1 MLFRSAPVAALA
13 PVWLATVAVY
23 WLPFGIWGDVA
34 YPLFAASSL
43 LLGIVLFSPPVERLL
58 LTRLLGARAPDPV
71 EAARLGEAW
80 ARVAG
85 AAGLDEDRY
94 VLAVVDGDEVNAF
107 ASGGHLLVVSS
118 YAVRELGPRELA
130 GVLAHE
136 LAHHL
141 GSHTVAL
148 AVAQWMSLPIVALAR
163 LGFALQRVAEATAE
177 SLVAR
182 VPVLRFVALFASA
195 TLTVVSS
202 ILVAAL
208 LVSQVLGDAVGHA
221 SEYQADRRAA
231 QLGFGADLLRALVRT
246 RDARGDVA
254 DDDERR
260 AWVLAS
266 HPPLRRRIARLQ
278 AHLERT
284 GDRR

>member
-1 MLFRSAPVAALA
+1 
-13 PVWLATVAVY
+13 
-23 WLPFGIWGDVA
+23 
-34 YPLFAASSL
+34 
-43 LLGIVLFSPPVERLL
+43 
-58 LTRLLGARAPDPV
+58 
-71 EAARLGEAW
+71 
-80 ARVAG
+80 
-85 AAGLDEDRY
+85 
-94 VLAVVDGDEVNAF
+94 
-107 ASGGHLLVVSS
+107 
-118 YAVRELGPRELA
+118 
-130 GVLAHE
+130 
-136 LAHHL
+136 
-141 GSHTVAL
+141 
-148 AVAQWMSLPIVALAR
+148 MSLPIVALAR

-208 LVSQVLGDAVGHA
+208 LVSQALGDAVGHA

>member
-1 MLFRSAPVAALA
+1 MTSRRTVEPAALASLAPVAALA

-23 WLPFGIWGDVA
+23 WLPFRIWGDVG
-34 YPLFAASSL
+34 YPLFAASVL
-43 LLGIVLFSPPVERLL
+43 LLGVVLFSPWVERLL
-58 LTRLLGARAPDPV
+58 LTRLLGARSPRP
-71 EAARLGEAW
+71 EERPHLEEAW
-80 ARVAG
+80 ARVAR
-85 AAGLDEDRY
+85 AAGVGEDRY

-118 YAVRELGPRELA
+118 YAVRELEPRELA

-136 LAHHL
+136 LSHHL
-141 GSHTVAL
+141 GSHT
-148 AVAQWMSLPIVALAR
+148 VALAR

-182 VPVLRFVALFASA
+182 VPVLRFAALFVAA
-195 TLTVVSS
+195 TLTVASS

-208 LVSQVLGDAVGHA
+208 LLSQALGDAVGHA

-231 QLGFGADLLRALVRT
+231 QLGFGVELLRALVRT
-246 RDARGDVA
+246 RDARGEVA

-260 AWVLAS
+260 AWVVAS
-266 HPPLRRRIARLQ
+266 HPPLRRRIARLES
-278 AHLERT
+278 HLGRAE
-284 GDRR
+284 DRR